1 MQVVRQIQKA
11 RDRKVVVHLPE
22 DFPLGEVEVIILPA
36 AGSATFVADRDVT
49 HELSTAIA
57 HFLTLDTSHFS
68 ATERQAYEQARET
81 LKRGRR
87 SGEPRILGLFVQ
99 LAQMA
104 DDFDDPL
111 PDEAL

>member
-22 DFPLGEVEVIILPA
+22 DFPPGEVEVIVLPA
-36 AGSATFVADRDVT
+36 AGSAGLVANSIDT
-49 HELSTAIA
+49 LELSTAIA

-68 ATERQAYEQARET
+68 AAERQAYEQARET

-87 SGEPRILGLFVQ
+87 SGEPRILRPFRPTRSNGR
-99 LAQMA
+99 
-104 DDFDDPL
+104 
-111 PDEAL
+111 